1 MVFPMVFLW
10 FSYGFPSTPRGS
22 HPLLRFFG
30 TLQGTEK
37 HLPREGVID
46 GLLSREHHQ
55 ETHLD
60 KDWWFQVS
68 TPRKNMKVSWDD
80 DIPNIWENKKKNP
93 NHQPE
98 EVQKASASTV
108 LKGFDSLTS
117 EKLGQKNVRLRLGDL
132 KLKLG
137 SNENWNS
144 TRKNNG
150 SEHNNMCVLPANFQ
164 TNFFFHV
171 GLVTFGCLMKQ
182 EKGEMLRLVVHPS

>member
-1 MVFPMVFLW
+1 MVSNGFPMVFLW

-80 DIPNIWENKKKNP
+80 DIPNIWENKKKSKPPTRRGTKSVRIN
-93 NHQPE
+93 
-98 EVQKASASTV
+98 
-108 LKGFDSLTS
+108 GF
-117 EKLGQKNVRLRLGDL
+117 EG
-132 KLKLG
+132 
-137 SNENWNS
+137 
-144 TRKNNG
+144 
-150 SEHNNMCVLPANFQ
+150 F
-164 TNFFFHV
+164 
-171 GLVTFGCLMKQ
+171 
-182 EKGEMLRLVVHPS
+182 